1 MQINEPEFRSL
12 YNEER
17 EDEGGSDQNLTKIF
31 TEFKKNYLGK
41 TRIKIHHWIS
51 NPTVQ

>member
-1 MQINEPEFRSL
+1 MNPNFGL
-12 YNEER
+12 YTMR
-17 EDEGGSDQNLTKIF
+17 KGKMRGEGGSDQNLTKIF